1 MASLKRLLCCVPQ
14 YLATNNICGSN
25 SLFTSFM
32 VCYSKLASDSGIFCF
47 FRNTW
52 DDGIHNI
59 LILHLTLKK
68 DCVDRVL
75 WEFCHGYMFC
85 NRNGTKC
92 KPSSF
97 EPSFHSRLE
106 HLKHRCLLLIS
117 KETGVCEEF
126 GVSRSFCRGT
136 TSEDSCRNSGI
147 NQSLEEVTP
156 EWSLMLERYN
166 QRALH
171 SLNSLNFQGT
181 CDRELKCSKLPTW
194 NCEGLGGGYET

>member
-136 TSEDSCRNSGI
+136 TSEAINRGQLQKQW
-147 NQSLEEVTP
+147 NQSVV
-156 EWSLMLERYN
+156 
-166 QRALH
+166 
-171 SLNSLNFQGT
+171 
-181 CDRELKCSKLPTW
+181 
-194 NCEGLGGGYET
+194 GGGHTRVEPHARTLQSESTTLSQFFEFSRHL